1 MVPSR
6 YSTKNPCNQS
16 SQSICYSI
24 LTEQQRER
32 AECTSK
38 SEDTDRKRIMV
49 TSTDKLWM
57 HTYGNWQEISQ
68 EKQIKT
74 KLADIAF
81 EVFNADR
88 TKNREITQF
97 VPLEVEINRYKEQI
111 NAAITNL
118 NGTDI
123 FLGHN

>member
-1 MVPSR
+1 ME
-6 YSTKNPCNQS
+6 
-16 SQSICYSI
+16 I
-24 LTEQQRER
+24 
-32 AECTSK
+32 
-38 SEDTDRKRIMV
+38 
-49 TSTDKLWM
+49 DKKLVKK
-57 HTYGNWQEISQ
+57 
-68 EKQIKT
+68 KQIKT

-123 FLGHN
+123 LLGHN

>member
-1 MVPSR
+1 ME
-6 YSTKNPCNQS
+6 
-16 SQSICYSI
+16 I
-24 LTEQQRER
+24 
-32 AECTSK
+32 
-38 SEDTDRKRIMV
+38 
-49 TSTDKLWM
+49 DKKLVKK
-57 HTYGNWQEISQ
+57 
-68 EKQIKT
+68 KQIKT

>member
-1 MVPSR
+1 ME
-6 YSTKNPCNQS
+6 
-16 SQSICYSI
+16 I
-24 LTEQQRER
+24 
-32 AECTSK
+32 
-38 SEDTDRKRIMV
+38 
-49 TSTDKLWM
+49 DKKLVKK
-57 HTYGNWQEISQ
+57 E
-68 EKQIKT
+68 QIKT

>member
-1 MVPSR
+1 ME
-6 YSTKNPCNQS
+6 
-16 SQSICYSI
+16 I
-24 LTEQQRER
+24 
-32 AECTSK
+32 
-38 SEDTDRKRIMV
+38 
-49 TSTDKLWM
+49 DKKLVKK
-57 HTYGNWQEISQ
+57 
-68 EKQIKT
+68 KQIKT

-88 TKNREITQF
+88 TKNKEITQF